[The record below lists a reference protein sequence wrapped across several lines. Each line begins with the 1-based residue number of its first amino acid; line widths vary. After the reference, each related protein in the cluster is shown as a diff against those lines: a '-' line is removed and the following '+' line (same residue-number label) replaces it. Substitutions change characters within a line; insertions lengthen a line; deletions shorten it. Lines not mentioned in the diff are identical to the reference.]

1 MLTTERHFRLIQVFC
16 VIVVLACFQVAL
28 KINKTSPQITP
39 IQWVVIG
46 MGVWATMSG
55 FILERKIVSYPK
67 RASRP
72 STRSTP
78 LSRWRAGNLVRV
90 ASATAVAL
98 WGLVLRSNGGSA
110 SVAYT
115 LIAIGGLLLLTWRPS
130 ARPADDSPQVS

>member
-1 MLTTERHFRLIQVFC
+1 MLTAERHFRLVQIFC
-16 VIVVLACFQVAL
+16 ILVVLACFQVAL
-28 KINKTSPQITP
+28 KVDKISPEMTP
-39 IQWVVIG
+39 IQWVVIV
-46 MGVWATMSG
+46 MGVWAIMSG

-72 STRSTP
+72 SIRSTP

-90 ASATAVAL
+90 ASATSVAL
-98 WGLVLRSNGGSA
+98 WGLILRSNGGSA

-130 ARPADDSPQVS
+130 ALPADNSPQDS